1 MTPITINEAGV
12 RKLLQNIKPHK
23 AAGPDN
29 IPARILREAANNLAP
44 AMTILF
50 QASIDQG
57 TLPDD
62 WKTANVAPIFKKGD
76 RCKAANYR
84 PVSLTCISCKLME
97 HMISSS
103 MMRHLD
109 DNGILTDTQHGFR
122 KHRSCESQLISTIHD
137 LAKGIEDRKQTDVVL
152 LDFSKA
158 FDKVPHL
165 RLLQKLDHYG
175 IRGDTRR
182 WIAQFIQGRDQKVL
196 LNGQHSTPQWLKGR
210 KMSETGLNSTE
221 MWPPHNTCNMCT
233 TFRVKLS
240 QFVLPGVINS
250 MLSNELNYSLQLISL
265 RWFVKVI
272 ITLLLFLLFYN

>member
-1 MTPITINEAGV
+1 MHQIIVTPSHNRSRKWDERPGQPGIHIVLYCIVLYINKAGV

-29 IPARILREAANNLAP
+29 ILGRILCEATNNLAT

-57 TLPDD
+57 TLLDD
-62 WKTANVAPIFKKGD
+62 WKTANVAPIFNKGD
-76 RCKAANYR
+76 RYKAANYR

-122 KHRSCESQLISTIHD
+122 RHQLCESQLISTVHD

-152 LDFSKA
+152 YI
-158 FDKVPHL
+158 
-165 RLLQKLDHYG
+165 RL
-175 IRGDTRR
+175 
-182 WIAQFIQGRDQKVL
+182 
-196 LNGQHSTPQWLKGR
+196 
-210 KMSETGLNSTE
+210 
-221 MWPPHNTCNMCT
+221 
-233 TFRVKLS
+233 
-240 QFVLPGVINS
+240 
-250 MLSNELNYSLQLISL
+250 
-265 RWFVKVI
+265 
-272 ITLLLFLLFYN
+272 

>member
-29 IPARILREAANNLAP
+29 IQARILLEAANNLVP

-84 PVSLTCISCKLME
+84 PVSLTCIS
-97 HMISSS
+97 SS

-109 DNGILTDTQHGFR
+109 DNGILTDTQPHGFR
-122 KHRSCESQLISTIHD
+122 KHRSCESQLISTVHD

-175 IRGDTRR
+175 IRGDTR
-182 WIAQFIQGRDQKVL
+182 
-196 LNGQHSTPQWLKGR
+196 
-210 KMSETGLNSTE
+210 
-221 MWPPHNTCNMCT
+221 
-233 TFRVKLS
+233 
-240 QFVLPGVINS
+240 
-250 MLSNELNYSLQLISL
+250 
-265 RWFVKVI
+265 
-272 ITLLLFLLFYN
+272 